1 MVKCTASVG
10 KCWEARSFKLALAIS
25 CIVFVAV
32 IVVVIV
38 IFLVTLIGE
47 FCSSTLGHYL
57 FQVSFSSETFLE
69 VMCVGITIIPV
80 FFVVVQRTSLDLITH
95 DGVCT
100 LLRSMSN
107 RQFLAVT

>member
-1 MVKCTASVG
+1 MCISVYLVRACLYHLYCIVHRMVKCTASVG

-38 IFLVTLIGE
+38 IFLVTLISE

-57 FQVSFSSETFLE
+57 LQVSFSSETFLE

-80 FFVVVQRTSLDLITH
+80 FIAH
-95 DGVCT
+95 KE
-100 LLRSMSN
+100 N
-107 RQFLAVT
+107 